1 MKKLHYLFLLVVFI
15 SPFTINA
22 QLNTHTFAQVDSLQ
36 KVHKKNTVVFIHT
49 DWCKYCLAMENTVFK
64 DDEIIELLNQNFLFV
79 DLNAE
84 EKNDIVFA
92 GYNFQ
97 YKPTGRN
104 TGVNELAEQLGEVN
118 GKVAYPTLCI
128 LNPDNEIIFQYNQYL
143 PADYL
148 KDVLTQVL
156 NLSR

>member
-1 MKKLHYLFLLVVFI
+1 MKKIHYLFLLVVFI

-22 QLNTHTFAQVDSLQ
+22 QLNTYTFAQVDSLQ

-49 DWCKYCLAMENTVFK
+49 DWCKYCLAMENTVFN
-64 DDEIIELLNQNFLFV
+64 DDEIIELLNQNFLFAH
-79 DLNAE
+79 LNAE

-92 GYNFQ
+92 GHNFK

-128 LNPDNEIIFQYNQYL
+128 LNSDNEIIFQYNQYL
-143 PADYL
+143 STNDL
-148 KDVLTQVL
+148 KVVLTQL
-156 NLSR
+156 INQSR